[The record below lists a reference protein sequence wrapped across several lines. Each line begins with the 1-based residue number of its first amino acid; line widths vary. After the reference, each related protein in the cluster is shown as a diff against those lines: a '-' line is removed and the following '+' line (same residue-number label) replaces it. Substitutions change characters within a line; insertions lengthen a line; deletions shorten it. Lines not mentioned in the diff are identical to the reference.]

1 MNATIPPFFVV
12 LVAAIVAPLIAH
24 AIRRLGV
31 PVVVIEILLGVAI
44 GPQMLGWASS
54 EGAIPYL
61 ASFGLAFLFFLA
73 GMEIDLFTIRG
84 RPLNLAIA
92 GWTAGMAVACAIAIG
107 LRAVGLVD
115 AWLIVAIALMTTALG
130 IVVPV
135 LRDAGDLETPFG
147 LRVIATGVM
156 GELGPILTMSLALST
171 KNGAPW
177 QTALTASFIAV
188 VIVTAWLLTRSRDI
202 PGFLGLL
209 RRSMTQSSQLPVRIC
224 LLILASLV
232 VLAQNLDLDLAL
244 GALAAGMVVSL
255 ATQGLET
262 ETLHLKLD
270 AIGFGFLA
278 PVFFINSG
286 MNLDVAA
293 AFGTTSGL
301 LLAGAFFV
309 ALIVTRLPAV
319 VLQSPELGS
328 RRAMALGMYSA
339 TTLGMVVALS
349 QIGVEGGLM
358 NAAEAASLIAGAI
371 MSMVLFPAMGVR
383 LVEGHAIPNRA
394 VNDRAGL

>member
-1 MNATIPPFFVV
+1 
-12 LVAAIVAPLIAH
+12 
-24 AIRRLGV
+24 
-31 PVVVIEILLGVAI
+31 
-44 GPQMLGWASS
+44 
-54 EGAIPYL
+54 
-61 ASFGLAFLFFLA
+61 
-73 GMEIDLFTIRG
+73 
-84 RPLNLAIA
+84 
-92 GWTAGMAVACAIAIG
+92 
-107 LRAVGLVD
+107 
-115 AWLIVAIALMTTALG
+115 
-130 IVVPV
+130 
-135 LRDAGDLETPFG
+135 
-147 LRVIATGVM
+147 
-156 GELGPILTMSLALST
+156 
-171 KNGAPW
+171 
-177 QTALTASFIAV
+177 
-188 VIVTAWLLTRSRDI
+188 
-202 PGFLGLL
+202 
-209 RRSMTQSSQLPVRIC
+209 MTQSSQLPVRIC

>member
-1 MNATIPPFFVV
+1 MNATIPPFLVV
-12 LVAAIVAPLIAH
+12 MAAAIVAPLIAH
-24 AIRRLGV
+24 GIRRVGV
-31 PVVVIEILLGVAI
+31 PVVVIEILLGVVI
-44 GPQMLGWASS
+44 GPQVLGWAAS
-54 EGAIPYL
+54 EGGIPYL
-61 ASFGLAFLFFLA
+61 AKFGLAFLFFLA
-73 GMEIDLFTIRG
+73 GMEIDLFMIRG

-92 GWTAGMAVACAIAIG
+92 GWTAGMAVACAIGLG

-171 KNGAPW
+171 KNGAQW
-177 QTALTASFIAV
+177 QTAFTVAFIIV
-188 VIVTAWLLTRSRDI
+188 VIVSGWLLTRSRDI

-209 RRSMTQSSQLPVRIC
+209 RRSMTQSSQLPVRLC
-224 LLILASLV
+224 LLILVALV
-232 VLAQNLDLDLAL
+232 VFAENLDLDLAL

-255 ATQGLET
+255 STRGLET
-262 ETLHLKLD
+262 EVLHLKLD
-270 AIGFGFLA
+270 AIGFGLLA

-286 MNLDVAA
+286 MKLDVAA
-293 AFGTTSGL
+293 AFGSASGL

-319 VLQSPELGS
+319 VLQTPELGS

-339 TTLGMVVALS
+339 TTLGMVVALT
-349 QIGVEGGLM
+349 QIGVESGLM
-358 NAAEAASLIAGAI
+358 NASKAASLITGAI
-371 MSMVLFPAMGVR
+371 VSMILFPAMGVR
-383 LVEGHAIPNRA
+383 LVQEHVNPQTI
-394 VNDRAGL
+394 NDRGGL